1 MRPYLPLL
9 VIVAIAAGCATY
21 SPAPEE
27 VVPVPASQIHALPV
41 VTSANPARITVI
53 RDLGFSGGA
62 VHAHLSLDGVRLAS
76 LGPGERFEF
85 AVDPGEHQ
93 LSVIPTDFF
102 GGHKPTVVEAIWRP
116 GQRVLYRTGVNGNM
130 VSTLIRDVS
139 APN

>member
-1 MRPYLPLL
+1 MRSHLPLL

-53 RDLGFSGGA
+53 RDFGFPGSA
-62 VHAHLSLDGVRLAS
+62 VLFHLSLDGARLAS
-76 LGPGERFEF
+76 LDRGERLEFE
-85 AVDPGEHQ
+85 VDPGEHQ
-93 LSVIPTDFF
+93 LSVIPTDYF
-102 GGHKPTVVEAIWRP
+102 GGHKPTVVDAIWRP
-116 GQRVLYRTGVNGNM
+116 GQRVLYRVGMSGNM
-130 VSTLIRDVS
+130 VPSLIRDVS